1 MAKKNR
7 KGKENNTNRNFY
19 RKVANTKDSSPNLC
33 TASQS
38 YISLAEKETGPTI
51 DIPLVPK
58 KDESMKTSSV
68 CFDYPTI
75 DNLVSSVEQLYI
87 LKELEVAFPDIEKT
101 LIKAI
106 LIASQGVLEP
116 AFNSLLYFSNPT
128 ENTAFALPMKPI
140 SAQELSK
147 MEIPDIL
154 QYEILD
160 DFENEASSE
169 EIEVQTHTS
178 VTFTNTEPEQSFLVD
193 PTNTESKPNQGVAE
207 STRNSTMADERN
219 AISSKEK
226 SVRREEKKAVNGL
239 TGAAVKAIPIAKKKS
254 EPSNNLFDI
263 LDCDESE
270 EDEDEDGEQ
279 DIKVHLSNQE
289 NKDQGG
295 NIEDAGTPKIPVSNK
310 TGGNTQCNDS
320 IGKPPVETSNDG
332 GYKSP
337 FGTDSCEFFP
347 VAAKTNSK
355 QVNSSA
361 GNKK

>member
-1 MAKKNR
+1 MGKKNR

-19 RKVANTKDSSPNLC
+19 RKVENTKDSSPNLC

-38 YISLAEKETGPTI
+38 YTSISEKEAGPTI
-51 DIPLVPK
+51 GIPPASK
-58 KDESMKTSSV
+58 KDESTKSSSV

-75 DNLVSSVEQLYI
+75 GNLVSSVEELYI

-169 EIEVQTHTS
+169 EIEGQTHTS
-178 VTFTNTEPEQSFLVD
+178 VTFTNTEPEQSFSVD
-193 PTNTESKPNQGVAE
+193 PTDTEGKAKTNQGVAE

-219 AISSKEK
+219 AISSREK
-226 SVRREEKKAVNGL
+226 SVRREEKKGVNGL

-270 EDEDEDGEQ
+270 EDEEQ
-279 DIKVHLSNQE
+279 DIKLDPSNQE
-289 NKDQGG
+289 NNDQGG
-295 NIEDAGTPKIPVSNK
+295 NIEDARPVSNK
-310 TGGNTQCNDS
+310 TGDNTQCNDS
-320 IGKPPVETSNDG
+320 TGKPPVETSTDG

-337 FGTDSCEFFP
+337 FGTDSCDFFA
-347 VAAKTNSK
+347 VAAKDSK